1 MCHIDRDDDILQ
13 FFIVVDRR
21 ILLEVESE
29 SFSRALFIL
38 MCVHYAF
45 NIDYKTTQKLFYVF
59 LEEFCMGFIPKKK
72 SKEYRS
78 VVTEVFMQ

>member
-1 MCHIDRDDDILQ
+1 MFHIDRDDDIVQ
-13 FFIVVDRR
+13 FFIVVARR

-72 SKEYRS
+72 SKKYRS